1 MFSRFCIAVFF
12 AFNFVVLSAQPTA
25 NLTWVDSMDQYALY
39 KFLPA
44 KKYKWTWQNASLLNV
59 VVKQYEAT
67 SGEKQKQY
75 FDYIKTAM
83 DKSMNVANGRMP
95 NSVASGLGMAFL
107 YRITKDE
114 KYKVVCDK
122 IFEDYQ
128 KARRTE
134 EGAISHI
141 PVFTELWD
149 DTVFM
154 IGEFLLAMYRAT
166 GDEAYLDELALQI
179 KLHRS
184 KLQDTKSGLWVH
196 GWDQAGWGHCAFCSQ
211 VRWADKQT
219 YRSVEMWGRG
229 NGWVVVTLS
238 DALQIIPKS
247 NSHWQEFA
255 GYLNE
260 MVVNLPALQDS
271 HTGHWYQLPLRKGE
285 PRNFIESSCTAMFA
299 YGIKHALNMKIISGA
314 NFENAVDLAYKG
326 LRTQSVVDL
335 GKGFLTSKNVC
346 TATCI
351 GNKKY
356 YFKRGVQQGKA
367 YGLASF
373 IQFGRLYEAGKK

>member
-1 MFSRFCIAVFF
+1 MIKQFYICLFLL
-12 AFNFVVLSAQPTA
+12 FNFAHLNAQISTES
-25 NLTWVDSMDQYALY
+25 TWVDSMDQYALY

-44 KKYKWTWQNASLLNV
+44 QKYKWTWQNASLLNV
-59 VVKQYEAT
+59 VVKQYESST
-67 SGEKQKQY
+67 GEKQKQY

-107 YRITKDE
+107 YRVTKDE
-114 KYKVVCDK
+114 KYKAVCDK
-122 IFEDYQ
+122 ILADYK
-128 KARRTE
+128 KARRTKE
-134 EGAISHI
+134 SAISHI

-166 GDEAYLDELALQI
+166 GDETYLDELALQI

-184 KLQDTKSGLWVH
+184 KLQDPSSGLWVH

-211 VRWADKQT
+211 VRWADKKT
-219 YRSVEMWGRG
+219 YRSQEVWGRG
-229 NGWVVVTLS
+229 NGWIVVTLS

-247 NSHWQEFA
+247 NPHWNTFA
-255 GYLNE
+255 AYLNE
-260 MVVNLPALQDS
+260 MIVNLPALQDTQ
-271 HTGHWYQLPLRKGE
+271 TGHWYQLPLRKGE
-285 PRNFIESSCTAMFA
+285 KGNFIESSSTAMFA
-299 YGIKHALNMKIISGA
+299 YGIKHALNMGIVNGA
-314 NFENAVDLAYKG
+314 NFENAVDLAYEG
-326 LRTQSVVDL
+326 LRNHSVA
-335 GKGFLTSKNVC
+335 KKENGFLTSKNVC

-373 IQFGRLYEAGKK
+373 IQFGRLYEAEKK